1 MRTRHLIA
9 AIISA
14 IALLGLSSCQEGS
27 PSDLPP
33 LLAEADEAYM
43 TAAVDDFDA
52 EIKVTQ

>member
-43 TAAVDDFDA
+43 KGRCTEVVLG
-52 EIKVTQ
+52 EW